1 MAIQRN
7 GYYYDQ
13 QIRNYTLQ
21 FMAIFS
27 GLQVQ
32 VGKWNSEE
40 EKLISVPVRYGDPDR
55 VVAAILSNNT
65 QNSPIRL
72 PVMSAYMKGLQI
84 APDRMHGVGVER
96 RNSYVPTGGLLPD
109 DIEVVYQRNPVP
121 YVMDMELSIMT
132 SNTDQM
138 WQIIEQLMVLFDPQ
152 LTVQTSDSLFDMS
165 RLTSVTLTGGPAY
178 ENPYPSV
185 QEKRYVK
192 AVMNFE
198 MPIYLSIPADIK
210 KNYVERIYM
219 RIGAVST
226 GANSSEEIVSEL
238 DGQGIPYE
246 LILSDADLPIS

>member
-13 QIRNYTLQ
+13 QLRNYTLQ

-32 VGKWNSEE
+32 VGKWNTED

-65 QNSPIRL
+65 QNAPIRL

-84 APDRMHGVGVER
+84 ALDRMHGVGVER

-165 RLTSVTLTGGPAY
+165 RLTSVTLTSGPAY
-178 ENPYPSV
+178 ENPYPSG

-198 MPIYLSIPADIK
+198 MPIYLSVPADIK

-226 GANSSEEIVSEL
+226 GAMSSEDIVSEL

-246 LILSDADLPIS
+246 LILSEADLPIS

>member
-13 QIRNYTLQ
+13 QIRSYTLQ

-65 QNSPIRL
+65 QNAPIRL

-178 ENPYPSV
+178 ENPYPSG

-198 MPIYLSIPADIK
+198 MPIYLSVPADIK

-219 RIGAVST
+219 RIGAVSS
-226 GANSSEEIVSEL
+226 GANSSDEIVSEL

>member
-32 VGKWNSEE
+32 IGKWNTED

-55 VVAAILSNNT
+55 VVAAILANNT
-65 QNSPIRL
+65 QNAPIRL
-72 PVMSAYMKGLQI
+72 PIMSAYMKGLQI

-96 RNSYVPTGGLLPD
+96 RNSYVPTGGLMPD

-178 ENPYPSV
+178 ENPYPSG

-198 MPIYLSIPADIK
+198 MPIYLSVPADVK